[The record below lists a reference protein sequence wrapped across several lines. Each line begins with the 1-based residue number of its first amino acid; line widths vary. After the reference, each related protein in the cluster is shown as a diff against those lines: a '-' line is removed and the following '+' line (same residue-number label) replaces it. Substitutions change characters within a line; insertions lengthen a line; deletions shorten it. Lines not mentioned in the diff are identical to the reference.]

1 MGRVDRWR
9 SAAAEGERVKVS
21 WDQAFAWR
29 LRRQFMEPARDAKV
43 DAVGIVG
50 RLCGVQAQV
59 ASSAALA
66 VALRQNREKREAAD
80 DLERAL
86 AEGAL
91 VKTWAMRGTLH
102 LLTPAAASAFLSL
115 MASARTWEKPVWQRS
130 FMERLRRR
138 WPGLVDRVSALLDG
152 TVLTREESV
161 SAIVADKRFAGME
174 EQLRSGWGAL
184 LKPLAW
190 QGALCHAPGWGNKAA
205 FTRPDSLASD
215 WPGVPDPDEA
225 AVEAY
230 LGAYGPATP
239 ETFDAWLTRG
249 YLRKTTLRKWF
260 EDMGDRLTQVDV
272 EGGAAYILTEHA
284 DELGRTKPSK
294 SVHLLGASTSTYW
307 DRAPRTPNCCRRSTV
322 RR

>member
-102 LLTPAAASAFLSL
+102 LLTPAAAQEPWPCSL
-115 MASARTWEKPVWQRS
+115 RLAS
-130 FMERLRRR
+130 
-138 WPGLVDRVSALLDG
+138 
-152 TVLTREESV
+152 
-161 SAIVADKRFAGME
+161 
-174 EQLRSGWGAL
+174 SG
-184 LKPLAW
+184 
-190 QGALCHAPGWGNKAA
+190 QAPGETHARA
-205 FTRPDSLASD
+205 RIMDAM
-215 WPGVPDPDEA
+215 VP
-225 AVEAY
+225 
-230 LGAYGPATP
+230 
-239 ETFDAWLTRG
+239 
-249 YLRKTTLRKWF
+249 
-260 EDMGDRLTQVDV
+260 
-272 EGGAAYILTEHA
+272 
-284 DELGRTKPSK
+284 
-294 SVHLLGASTSTYW
+294 
-307 DRAPRTPNCCRRSTV
+307 
-322 RR
+322 